1 MQLGQLLLAR
11 GVAKGTS
18 EFLTPIEKEHL
29 AFGGK
34 LITFEQF
41 IRFLTDYLNG
51 DVYYKIHREG
61 HNLDR
66 SRTQM
71 KLVQSII
78 EQEALMNKIVQSA
91 FEEQKSRGA

>member
-1 MQLGQLLLAR
+1 MFEALAR
-11 GVAKGTS
+11 GFARETS
-18 EFLTPIEKEHL
+18 RFLTPIEKDYL

-41 IRFLTDYLNG
+41 IRFLTDHLRG
-51 DVYYKIHREG
+51 DVYYKIHRAR

-71 KLVQSII
+71 KLVQSIM
-78 EQEALMNKIVQSA
+78 EHEALMNEIVRRA
-91 FEEQKSRGA
+91 FEEA

>member
-1 MQLGQLLLAR
+1 MFTALAH
-11 GVAKGTS
+11 GYAKETHR
-18 EFLTPIEKEHL
+18 FLTPIEKEHL

-34 LITFEQF
+34 LITFEQL
-41 IRFLTDYLNG
+41 IRFLTDYLKG
-51 DVYYKIHREG
+51 DVYYKIHRAG

-78 EQEALMNKIVQSA
+78 EQEAVMNKIVQNA
-91 FEEQKSRGA
+91 FEEVRNQNA